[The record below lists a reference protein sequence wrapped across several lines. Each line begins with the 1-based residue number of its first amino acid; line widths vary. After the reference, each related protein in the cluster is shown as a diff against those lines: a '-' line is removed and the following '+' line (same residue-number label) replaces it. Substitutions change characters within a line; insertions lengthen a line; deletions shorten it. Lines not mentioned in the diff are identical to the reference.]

1 MVNSNFLASPNNNT
15 YTTVQPSDYL
25 PSDKSLLFVITTI
38 YDLDNILYSGKVYA
52 PIWRI
57 NTSEIL
63 KSVHQSAPF
72 ALTTFGIVGST
83 PFNLNGSYS
92 IYMIRLYRG
101 TKVSDENLID
111 LVTIAYA
118 TNRQLPFDDE
128 VTGTSAW
135 NIFPII
141 NSTLVNTTISNNWH
155 KSGTLFRRITGQVTA
170 SNLRV
175 TYYDAEGFSLLTRTV
190 AIPQSSLIMGYTPGY
205 TIKGNTTSEQTFIG
219 SDFRLSSGYA
229 MYVWATMPVPKTD
242 ISTVS
247 YAAFDLIIDYV
258 DNSTQTTGT
267 ATVALGAVDIGV
279 FPNEERNDTYILQWY
294 DSNGQYCALPCEGA
308 NKWKSSTNKNSYQ
321 KNRFEMSNYAGD
333 VTYELTLNTGWI
345 DEELN
350 KFIEGIY
357 NSKNVWIAHCSI
369 YTNDS
374 TKSIRPLNYN
384 TTYGSTSG
392 KYPDYTGV
400 IKNINDTAQEAFA
413 CTVKGGYQEKTRR
426 EDRQLVNYT
435 LTLTLNKKQ
444 FMI

>member
-1 MVNSNFLASPNNNT
+1 MINNNILASPNNIT
-15 YTTVQPSDYL
+15 YTTVQPSEYTS
-25 PSDKSLLFVITTI
+25 SDKSLVFTISTI
-38 YDLDNILYSGKVYA
+38 YDLDNILYTGRVYA

-72 ALTTFGIVGST
+72 ASTTFGIVGST
-83 PFNLNGSYS
+83 PFNLNGSYGV
-92 IYMIRLYRG
+92 YMIRLYRG
-101 TKVSDENLID
+101 KVYDSNLISF
-111 LVTIAYA
+111 VNIAYA
-118 TNRQLPFDDE
+118 TNRQLPYDSMTE
-128 VTGTSAW
+128 GTNPWS
-135 NIFPII
+135 IFPVV
-141 NSTLVNTTISNNWH
+141 NSTIVNTTVSNNWH

-175 TYYDAEGFSLLTRTV
+175 TYYDAEGTSLLTRTIT
-190 AIPQSSLIMGYTPGY
+190 IPQSSLIMGYTPGY
-205 TIKGNTTSEQTFIG
+205 VIKEDTISEQTFIG

-229 MYVWATMPVPKTD
+229 MYVWATMPVPRTD

-247 YAAFDLIIDYV
+247 YAAFDLIVDYT
-258 DNSTQTTGT
+258 DTSAQTTGT
-267 ATVALGAVDIGV
+267 ATIALGAVDIGV

-308 NKWKSSTNKNSYQ
+308 NKWKSNVNKNSYQ
-321 KNRFEMSNYAGD
+321 KNRFELSNYAGD

-350 KFIEGIY
+350 KYIEGIY
-357 NSKNVWIAHCSI
+357 NSRNVWIAHCSI
-369 YTNDS
+369 FTNDS
-374 TKSIRPLNYN
+374 TQSIRPLEYG
-384 TTYGSTSG
+384 TTYGSTIG

-400 IKNINDTAQEAFA
+400 IKSLNDSAQEAFA

-435 LTLTLNKKQ
+435 LNLTLNKKQ

>member
-15 YTTVQPSDYL
+15 YTTVQPSEYTS
-25 PSDKSLLFVITTI
+25 SDKSLIFTITTI

-52 PIWRI
+52 PLWRI

-63 KSVHQSAPF
+63 KSVHPSAPF
-72 ALTTFGIVGST
+72 ATSTFGIVGST

-92 IYMIRLYRG
+92 VYMIRLYRG
-101 TKVSDENLID
+101 TISDDNLISF
-111 LVTIAYA
+111 LTIAYA
-118 TNRQLPFDDE
+118 TNRQLPYDDE
-128 VTGTSAW
+128 TAGTNPW
-135 NIFPII
+135 NIYPVIL
-141 NSTLVNTTISNNWH
+141 STIVNTTVGNDWH
-155 KSGTLFRRITGQVTA
+155 KSGTLFHRVSGQVTA

-175 TYYDAEGFSLLTRTV
+175 TYYDAEGTSLLTRTI

-205 TIKGNTTSEQTFIG
+205 VIQDTTTSEQIFIG

-229 MYVWATMPVPKTD
+229 MYVWAVGNKED
-242 ISTVS
+242 ISNVS

-267 ATVALGAVDIGV
+267 STIALGAVDIGV

-294 DSNGQYCALPCEGA
+294 DSNGLYCALPCEGA
-308 NKWKSSTNKNSYQ
+308 NKWKSNVNKNSYQ
-321 KNRFEMSNYAGD
+321 RNKFEMSNYAGD

-345 DEELN
+345 DEDLN
-350 KFIEGIY
+350 KYVEGIY
-357 NSKNVWIAHCSI
+357 NSRNVWIAHCSI
-369 YTNDS
+369 FTNDS
-374 TKSIRPLNYN
+374 TKNIRPLNIN
-384 TTYGSTSG
+384 TNYGSTIG

-400 IKNINDTAQEAFA
+400 IKNLNDPAQEAFA

>member
-219 SDFRLSSGYA
+219 SDFQTVIGLC
-229 MYVWATMPVPKTD
+229 YVCM
-242 ISTVS
+242 
-247 YAAFDLIIDYV
+247 
-258 DNSTQTTGT
+258 G
-267 ATVALGAVDIGV
+267 
-279 FPNEERNDTYILQWY
+279 NDA
-294 DSNGQYCALPCEGA
+294 CA
-308 NKWKSSTNKNSYQ
+308 
-321 KNRFEMSNYAGD
+321 
-333 VTYELTLNTGWI
+333 
-345 DEELN
+345 
-350 KFIEGIY
+350 
-357 NSKNVWIAHCSI
+357 
-369 YTNDS
+369 
-374 TKSIRPLNYN
+374 
-384 TTYGSTSG
+384 
-392 KYPDYTGV
+392 
-400 IKNINDTAQEAFA
+400 
-413 CTVKGGYQEKTRR
+413 
-426 EDRQLVNYT
+426 
-435 LTLTLNKKQ
+435 
-444 FMI
+444 

>member
-1 MVNSNFLASPNNNT
+1 MVNSYILASPNNNT
-15 YTTVQPSDYL
+15 YTTVQPSEYNA
-25 PSDKSLLFVITTI
+25 SDKSLVFTITTI
-38 YDLDNILYSGKVYA
+38 YDLDNILYTGRVYA

-72 ALTTFGIVGST
+72 ASTTFGIVEST
-83 PFNLNGSYS
+83 PFNLNGSYGV
-92 IYMIRLYRG
+92 YMIRLYRG
-101 TKVSDENLID
+101 TISDNNLISFI
-111 LVTIAYA
+111 TINYA
-118 TNRQLPFDDE
+118 TNRQLPFDNMTE
-128 VTGTSAW
+128 GTSPW
-135 NIFPII
+135 SIYPVI

-155 KSGTLFRRITGQVTA
+155 TSGTLFRRITGQVTA

-175 TYYDAEGFSLLTRTV
+175 TYYDAEGTSLLTRTIS
-190 AIPQSSLIMGYTPGY
+190 IPQSSLIMGYTPGY
-205 TIKGNTTSEQTFIG
+205 VIKDTTTSEKTFIG

-242 ISTVS
+242 ISSVS
-247 YAAFDLIIDYV
+247 YAAFDLIIDYT
-258 DNSTQTTGT
+258 NSSDQTTGT

-279 FPNEERNDTYILQWY
+279 FPNEERNDTYLLQWY

-308 NKWKSSTNKNSYQ
+308 NRWKSNVNKNSYQ
-321 KNRFEMSNYAGD
+321 KNKFEMSNYAGD

-345 DEELN
+345 DEKLN
-350 KFIEGIY
+350 KYIEGIY

-369 YTNDS
+369 FTNDS
-374 TKSIRPLNYN
+374 TQSIRPLEYN
-384 TTYGSTSG
+384 TNYGSTSG

-400 IKNINDTAQEAFA
+400 IKNLNDAVSEAFA

>member
-1 MVNSNFLASPNNNT
+1 MVNSYILASPNNNT
-15 YTTVQPSDYL
+15 YTTVQPSEYTA
-25 PSDKSLLFVITTI
+25 SDKSLVFTITTI
-38 YDLDNILYSGKVYA
+38 YDLDNILYTGRVYA

-72 ALTTFGIVGST
+72 ASTTFGVVGST
-83 PFNLNGSYS
+83 PFNLNGSYGV
-92 IYMIRLYRG
+92 YMIRLYRG
-101 TKVSDENLID
+101 TISDNNLISF
-111 LVTIAYA
+111 VTIAYA

-128 VTGTSAW
+128 ATGTKVWS
-135 NIFPII
+135 IFPII
-141 NSTLVNTTISNNWH
+141 NSTIVNTTVSNEWH
-155 KSGTLFRRITGQVTA
+155 TSGTLFRRITGQVTA

-175 TYYDAEGFSLLTRTV
+175 TYYNAEGTSLLTRTV
-190 AIPQSSLIMGYTPGY
+190 TIPQSSLIMGYTPGY
-205 TIKGNTTSEQTFIG
+205 VIKDTTTSEQTFIG

-242 ISTVS
+242 ISSVS
-247 YAAFDLIIDYV
+247 YAAFDLIIDYTN
-258 DNSTQTTGT
+258 NSAQTTGT
-267 ATVALGAVDIGV
+267 ATVALGAVDIRT
-279 FPNEERNDTYILQWY
+279 FPNEERNDTYLLQWY

-308 NKWKSSTNKNSYQ
+308 NRWKSNVNKNSYQ
-321 KNRFEMSNYAGD
+321 KNKFEISNYAGD

-345 DEELN
+345 NEDLN
-350 KFIEGIY
+350 KYIEGIY
-357 NSKNVWIAHCSI
+357 NSRNVWIAHCSI
-369 YTNDS
+369 FTNDS
-374 TKSIRPLNYN
+374 AQSIRPLEYN
-384 TTYGSTSG
+384 TNYGSTSG

-400 IKNINDTAQEAFA
+400 IKNINDEVSEAFA

>member
-1 MVNSNFLASPNNNT
+1 MVNSNIFASPNNNT
-15 YTTVQPSDYL
+15 YTTVQPSEYQS
-25 PSDKSLLFVITTI
+25 SDKSLVFTITTL
-38 YDLDNILYSGKVYA
+38 YNPNTILYTGKVYA

-57 NTSEIL
+57 NTAEIL

-72 ALTTFGIVGST
+72 ASNTFGIVGST
-83 PFNLNGSYS
+83 PFNLNGSYA
-92 IYMIRLYRG
+92 IYTIKLYRG
-101 TKVSDENLID
+101 YVADSNFISF
-111 LVTIAYA
+111 INISYC
-118 TNRQLPFDDE
+118 TNRQLPYNDE
-128 VTGTSAW
+128 VTGTQVWS
-135 NIFPII
+135 IFPVVH
-141 NSTLVNTTISNNWH
+141 STIVNTTVSNNWH

-175 TYYDAEGFSLLTRTV
+175 TYYDAEGVSLLTRTV
-190 AIPQSSLIMGYTPGY
+190 EIPQSSLIMGYTPGY
-205 TIKGNTTSEQTFIG
+205 VINNTTTKEQTFIG

-279 FPNEERNDTYILQWY
+279 FPNEERNDTYLLQWY

-308 NKWKSSTNKNSYQ
+308 NKWKSNVNKSSYQ
-321 KNRFEMSNYAGD
+321 KNKLEMSNYEGD
-333 VTYELTLNTGWI
+333 VKYELTLNTGWI
-345 DEELN
+345 DEKLN
-350 KFIEGIY
+350 RYIEGIY

-369 YTNDS
+369 FTNDS
-374 TKSIRPLNYN
+374 TQAIKPLEYG

-400 IKNINDTAQEAFA
+400 IKNLNDTVSEAFA

>member
-1 MVNSNFLASPNNNT
+1 MVNSNLLASPNST
-15 YTTVQPSDYL
+15 IYTSVEPSEYTA
-25 PSDKSLLFVITTI
+25 SDKSLIFTITTI
-38 YDLDNILYSGKVYA
+38 YDLDDILYTGRVYA

-72 ALTTFGIVGST
+72 ASTTFGVVGST

-92 IYMIRLYRG
+92 VYMIRLYRG
-101 TKVSDENLID
+101 KVSDNNLISF
-111 LVTIAYA
+111 VTIAYA
-118 TNRQLPFDDE
+118 TNRQLPFDTMTE
-128 VTGTSAW
+128 GTSPW
-135 NIFPII
+135 SIYPVI
-141 NSTLVNTTISNNWH
+141 NSTIVNTTISNNWH
-155 KSGTLFRRITGQVTA
+155 TSGTLFRRITGQVTA

-175 TYYDAEGFSLLTRTV
+175 TYYDAEGTSLLTRTIS
-190 AIPQSSLIMGYTPGY
+190 IPQSSLIMGYTPGY
-205 TIKGNTTSEQTFIG
+205 VIKDNTTSEQTFIG

-242 ISTVS
+242 ISSVS
-247 YAAFDLIIDYV
+247 YAAFDLIIDYT
-258 DNSTQTTGT
+258 NSSTQTTGT
-267 ATVALGAVDIGV
+267 ATVALGAVDIRT
-279 FPNEERNDTYILQWY
+279 FPNEERNDTYLLQWY

-308 NKWKSSTNKNSYQ
+308 NKWKSNINKNSYQ
-321 KNRFEMSNYAGD
+321 KNKFEISNYAGD

-345 DEELN
+345 SENLN
-350 KFIEGIY
+350 RYIEGIY

-369 YTNDS
+369 FTNNS
-374 TKSIRPLNYN
+374 AQNIRPLEYN
-384 TTYGSTSG
+384 TNYGSTSG

-400 IKNINDTAQEAFA
+400 IKNLNDEVSEAFA

>member
-1 MVNSNFLASPNNNT
+1 MINNNILASPNNNT
-15 YTTVQPSDYL
+15 YTTVQPSEYTA
-25 PSDKSLLFVITTI
+25 SDKSLVFTITTL
-38 YDLDNILYSGKVYA
+38 YSPNTILYTGRVYA

-72 ALTTFGIVGST
+72 ASTTFGTVGST
-83 PFNLNGSYS
+83 PFNLNGSYA
-92 IYMIRLYRG
+92 IYMIKLYRG
-101 TKVSDENLID
+101 YVADSNLIS
-111 LVTIAYA
+111 LVNIAYA
-118 TNRQLPFDDE
+118 TNRQLPYNNMTE
-128 VTGTSAW
+128 GTSTW
-135 NIFPII
+135 SIYPVIR
-141 NSTLVNTTISNNWH
+141 STIVNTTVSNNWH
-155 KSGTLFRRITGQVTA
+155 KSGTLFRRIIGQVTA

-175 TYYDAEGFSLLTRTV
+175 TYYNAEGTSLLTRTV
-190 AIPQSSLIMGYTPGY
+190 SVPQSSLIMGYTPGY
-205 TIKGNTTSEQTFIG
+205 VIKDTTTSEQTFIG

-247 YAAFDLIIDYV
+247 YAAFDLTIDYV

-267 ATVALGAVDIGV
+267 ATVALGAVDIRT
-279 FPNEERNDTYILQWY
+279 FPNEERNDTYLLQWY

-308 NKWKSSTNKNSYQ
+308 NKWKSNVNKSSYQ
-321 KNRFEMSNYAGD
+321 KNKFEISNYAGD

-345 DEELN
+345 SEELN
-350 KFIEGIY
+350 KYIEGIY
-357 NSKNVWIAHCSI
+357 NSRNVWIAHCSI
-369 YTNDS
+369 FTNDS
-374 TKSIRPLNYN
+374 TQSIRPLEYN
-384 TTYGSTSG
+384 TNYGSTSG

-400 IKNINDTAQEAFA
+400 IKSLNDTAPEAFA

>member
-1 MVNSNFLASPNNNT
+1 MVNSNIFASPNNT
-15 YTTVQPSDYL
+15 MYTSVEPSEYQS
-25 PSDKSLLFVITTI
+25 SDKSLVFTITTL
-38 YDLDNILYSGKVYA
+38 YSPNTILYTGKVYA

-72 ALTTFGIVGST
+72 ATTTYGIVGST
-83 PFNLNGSYS
+83 PFNLNGSYG
-92 IYMIRLYRG
+92 IYTIKLYRG
-101 TKVSDENLID
+101 YVADNNLIS
-111 LVTIAYA
+111 LVNISYC
-118 TNRQLPFDDE
+118 TNRQLPYYDE
-128 VTGTSAW
+128 ATGTKIW
-135 NIFPII
+135 NIFPVI
-141 NSTLVNTTISNNWH
+141 NSNIVNTTVSNEWH
-155 KSGTLFRRITGQVTA
+155 TSGTLFRRIAGQVTA

-175 TYYDAEGFSLLTRTV
+175 TYYNAEGTSLLTRTV
-190 AIPQSSLIMGYTPGY
+190 SIPQSSLIMGYTPGY
-205 TIKGNTTSEQTFIG
+205 VIKDTTTSEQTFIG

-247 YAAFDLIIDYV
+247 YAAFDLIIDYT
-258 DNSTQTTGT
+258 NSSTQTTGT
-267 ATVALGAVDIGV
+267 ATVALGAVDIRT
-279 FPNEERNDTYILQWY
+279 FPNEERNDTYLLQWY

-308 NKWKSSTNKNSYQ
+308 NKWKSNVNKNSYQ
-321 KNRFEMSNYAGD
+321 KNKFEISNYAGD

-345 DEELN
+345 SEDLN
-350 KFIEGIY
+350 KYIEGIY
-357 NSKNVWIAHCSI
+357 NSRNVWIAHCSI
-369 YTNDS
+369 FTNDS
-374 TKSIRPLNYN
+374 TQNIRPLEYG

-400 IKNINDTAQEAFA
+400 IKNLNDEVSEAFA

>member
-1 MVNSNFLASPNNNT
+1 MVNNNILASPNNNT
-15 YTTVQPSDYL
+15 YTTVQPSDYQ
-25 PSDKSLLFVITTI
+25 PSDKSLLFTITTI
-38 YDLDNILYSGKVYA
+38 YDLNTILYTGRVYA

-72 ALTTFGIVGST
+72 ASTTFGTVGSNS
-83 PFNLNGSYS
+83 FNLNSSYGV
-92 IYMIRLYRG
+92 YMIRLYRG
-101 TKVSDENLID
+101 KVTDSTLID
-111 LVTIAYA
+111 FVTIAYA
-118 TNRQLPFDDE
+118 TNRQLPYDSMTE
-128 VTGTSAW
+128 GTNPWS
-135 NIFPII
+135 IYPVI
-141 NSTLVNTTISNNWH
+141 NSTIVNTTVSNNWH
-155 KSGTLFRRITGQVTA
+155 KSGTLFRRITGQVTS

-175 TYYDAEGFSLLTRTV
+175 TYYNAEGTSLLTRTV
-190 AIPQSSLIMGYTPGY
+190 EIPQSSLIIGYTPGY
-205 TIKGNTTSEQTFIG
+205 VIKDTTTSEQTFIG

-247 YAAFDLIIDYV
+247 YAAFDLIINYTDT
-258 DNSTQTTGT
+258 SAQTTGT

-279 FPNEERNDTYILQWY
+279 FPNEERNDTYLLQWY

-308 NKWKSSTNKNSYQ
+308 NKWKSNVNKNSYQ
-321 KNRFEMSNYAGD
+321 KNKFEMSNYAGD

-345 DEELN
+345 NEELN
-350 KFIEGIY
+350 KYIEGIY

-374 TKSIRPLNYN
+374 TKSIRPLDIN
-384 TTYGSTSG
+384 TNYGSTSG

-400 IKNINDTAQEAFA
+400 IDNINDTASEAFA

>member
-1 MVNSNFLASPNNNT
+1 MVNNNILASPNNNT
-15 YTTVQPSDYL
+15 YTTVQPSEYTA
-25 PSDKSLLFVITTI
+25 SDKSLIFTITTI

-72 ALTTFGIVGST
+72 VSTTFGIVGSN
-83 PFNLNGSYS
+83 PFNLNGSYGV
-92 IYMIRLYRG
+92 YMIRLYRV
-101 TKVSDENLID
+101 TISDSNLISF
-111 LVTIAYA
+111 VTIAYA
-118 TNRQLPFDDE
+118 TNRQLPYDNMTAGAFL
-128 VTGTSAW
+128 W
-135 NIFPII
+135 NTYPII
-141 NSTLVNTTISNNWH
+141 NSTLVNTTIGNNWH

-175 TYYDAEGFSLLTRTV
+175 TYYDAEGTSLLTRTIS
-190 AIPQSSLIMGYTPGY
+190 IPQSSLIMGYTPGY
-205 TIKGNTTSEQTFIG
+205 VIKDITTSEQTFIG

-229 MYVWATMPVPKTD
+229 MYVWATMPVPRTD

-258 DNSTQTTGT
+258 DKSTQTTGT
-267 ATVALGAVDIGV
+267 ATLALGAVDIGV
-279 FPNEERNDTYILQWY
+279 FPNEERNDTYLLQWY
-294 DSNGQYCALPCEGA
+294 DSNGQYCALPCEGS
-308 NKWKSSTNKNSYQ
+308 NKWKSNVNKNSYQ
-321 KNRFEMSNYAGD
+321 KNRFEMLNYAGD
-333 VTYELTLNTGWI
+333 VTYELTLNTGWLSE
-345 DEELN
+345 DFN
-350 KFIEGIY
+350 KYIEGIY
-357 NSKNVWIAHCSI
+357 NSRNVWIAHCSI
-369 YTNDS
+369 FTNDS
-374 TKSIRPLNYN
+374 TQNVRPLEYN
-384 TTYGSTSG
+384 TTYDSTSG

-400 IKNINDTAQEAFA
+400 INNLNDEVSEAFA

>member
-1 MVNSNFLASPNNNT
+1 MVNNNILASPNNNT
-15 YTTVQPSDYL
+15 YTTVEPSEYTS
-25 PSDKSLLFVITTI
+25 SDKSLVFTITTL
-38 YDLDNILYSGKVYA
+38 YDPNTILYTGKVYA

-63 KSVHQSAPF
+63 KSVHPSAPF
-72 ALTTFGIVGST
+72 AITKFGIVGST
-83 PFNLNGSYS
+83 PFNLNGSYGV
-92 IYMIRLYRG
+92 YMIRLYRNRIED
-101 TKVSDENLID
+101 SNLISF
-111 LVTIAYA
+111 VNIAYA
-118 TNRQLPFDDE
+118 TNRQLPYDDM
-128 VTGTSAW
+128 TAGTTPWS
-135 NIFPII
+135 IYPVIR
-141 NSTLVNTTISNNWH
+141 STIVNTTVSNNWH

-175 TYYDAEGFSLLTRTV
+175 TYYNAEGTSLLTRTV
-190 AIPQSSLIMGYTPGY
+190 EIPQSSLIMGYTPGY
-205 TIKGNTTSEQTFIG
+205 VIKGTTTSEQTFIG

-229 MYVWATMPVPKTD
+229 MYVWVTMPVPRTD
-242 ISTVS
+242 ISAVS

-267 ATVALGAVDIGV
+267 STVALGAVDIRT
-279 FPNEERNDTYILQWY
+279 FPNEERNDTYLLQWY
-294 DSNGQYCALPCEGA
+294 DSNGLYCALPCEGA
-308 NKWKSSTNKNSYQ
+308 NKWKSNVNKNSYQ
-321 KNRFEMSNYAGD
+321 RNKFEMSNYAGD

-350 KFIEGIY
+350 KYIEGIY
-357 NSKNVWIAHCSI
+357 NSRNVWIAHCSI

-374 TKSIRPLNYN
+374 KKDIRPLKYG
-384 TTYGSTSG
+384 TTYGGTSG

-400 IKNINDTAQEAFA
+400 ISNINETVAEAFA

-435 LTLTLNKKQ
+435 LNLTLNKKQ

>member
-1 MVNSNFLASPNNNT
+1 MVNSNIFASPNSIM
-15 YTTVQPSDYL
+15 YTSVEPSEYQPSDKFL
-25 PSDKSLLFVITTI
+25 VFTITTL
-38 YDLDNILYSGKVYA
+38 YDPNTILYTGKVYA

-72 ALTTFGIVGST
+72 ASTTFGIVGST
-83 PFNLNGSYS
+83 PFNLNGSYGV
-92 IYMIRLYRG
+92 YMIRLYRG
-101 TKVSDENLID
+101 TISDNNLISFI
-111 LVTIAYA
+111 TIAYA
-118 TNRQLPFDDE
+118 TNRQLPFDTMTE
-128 VTGTSAW
+128 GTSPW
-135 NIFPII
+135 SIYPFI
-141 NSTLVNTTISNNWH
+141 NSTIVNTTVSNNWH
-155 KSGTLFRRITGQVTA
+155 TSGTLFRKITGQVTA

-175 TYYDAEGFSLLTRTV
+175 TYYNAEGTSLLTRTIS
-190 AIPQSSLIMGYTPGY
+190 IPQSSLIMGYTPGY
-205 TIKGNTTSEQTFIG
+205 VIKDTTTSEQTFIG

-247 YAAFDLIIDYV
+247 YAAFDLIIDYI
-258 DNSTQTTGT
+258 NSSTQTTGT
-267 ATVALGAVDIGV
+267 ATVALGAVDIRT
-279 FPNEERNDTYILQWY
+279 FPNEERNDTYLLQWY

-308 NKWKSSTNKNSYQ
+308 NKWKSNVNKNSYQ
-321 KNRFEMSNYAGD
+321 KNKFEMSNYAGD

-345 DEELN
+345 DEKLN

-357 NSKNVWIAHCSI
+357 NSRNVWIAHCSI
-369 YTNDS
+369 FTNDS
-374 TKSIRPLNYN
+374 TQSIRPLEYE

-400 IKNINDTAQEAFA
+400 IKNLNDEVSEAFA

-426 EDRQLVNYT
+426 KDRQLVNYT

>member
-1 MVNSNFLASPNNNT
+1 MVNSNIFASPNST
-15 YTTVQPSDYL
+15 MYTSVEPSEYQ
-25 PSDKSLLFVITTI
+25 PSDKSLVFTITTI
-38 YDLDNILYSGKVYA
+38 YDLDNILYTGRVYA

-72 ALTTFGIVGST
+72 ATTTFGIVGST
-83 PFNLNGSYS
+83 PFNLNGSYGV
-92 IYMIRLYRG
+92 YMIRLYRG
-101 TKVSDENLID
+101 KVSDNNLISF
-111 LVTIAYA
+111 VTIAYA
-118 TNRQLPFDDE
+118 TNRQLPFDNMTE
-128 VTGTSAW
+128 GTNPWS
-135 NIFPII
+135 IYPVI
-141 NSTLVNTTISNNWH
+141 NSTIVNTTVSNNWH

-175 TYYDAEGFSLLTRTV
+175 TYYNAEGTSLLTRNIS
-190 AIPQSSLIMGYTPGY
+190 IPQSSLIMGYTPGY
-205 TIKGNTTSEQTFIG
+205 VIKDTTTSEQTFIG

-229 MYVWATMPVPKTD
+229 MYVWATMSVPKTD

-247 YAAFDLIIDYV
+247 YAAFDLIIDYT
-258 DNSTQTTGT
+258 NSSTQTTGT

-279 FPNEERNDTYILQWY
+279 FPNEERNDTYLLQWY

-321 KNRFEMSNYAGD
+321 KNKFEMSNYAGD

-345 DEELN
+345 SEDLN
-350 KFIEGIY
+350 KYIEGIY
-357 NSKNVWIAHCSI
+357 NSRNVWIAHCSI
-369 YTNDS
+369 FTNDS
-374 TKSIRPLNYN
+374 TQSIRPLEYN
-384 TTYGSTSG
+384 TNYGSTSG

-400 IKNINDTAQEAFA
+400 IKNLNDEVSEAFA

>member
-1 MVNSNFLASPNNNT
+1 MVNSNILASPNNIT
-15 YTTVQPSDYL
+15 YTSVQPSEYTA
-25 PSDKSLLFVITTI
+25 SDKSLVFTITTI
-38 YDLDNILYSGKVYA
+38 YDLDSILYTGRVYA

-63 KSVHQSAPF
+63 KSVHQSSPF
-72 ALTTFGIVGST
+72 ASTTFGIVGET
-83 PFNLNGSYS
+83 PFNLNGSYG

-101 TKVSDENLID
+101 KVSDNNLISF
-111 LVTIAYA
+111 VTIAYA
-118 TNRQLPFDDE
+118 TNRQLPFDSMTE
-128 VTGTSAW
+128 GTNPW
-135 NIFPII
+135 NIYPVIR
-141 NSTLVNTTISNNWH
+141 STIVNTTVSNNWH
-155 KSGTLFRRITGQVTA
+155 KSGTLFRRITGQVTS

-175 TYYDAEGFSLLTRTV
+175 TYYDAEGTSLLTRTV
-190 AIPQSSLIMGYTPGY
+190 EIPQSSLIMGYTPGY
-205 TIKGNTTSEQTFIG
+205 VIKDTTTSEQTFIG

-229 MYVWATMPVPKTD
+229 MYVWATMPVPRVD
-242 ISTVS
+242 ISSVS
-247 YAAFDLIIDYV
+247 YAAFDLIIDYL
-258 DNSTQTTGT
+258 DNSTQTTGKST
-267 ATVALGAVDIGV
+267 IALGAVDIGV
-279 FPNEERNDTYILQWY
+279 FPNEERNDTYLLQWY

-308 NKWKSSTNKNSYQ
+308 NKWKSNVNKNSYQ
-321 KNRFEMSNYAGD
+321 KNKFEISNYAGD

-350 KFIEGIY
+350 KYIEGIY

-369 YTNDS
+369 FTNDS
-374 TKSIRPLNYN
+374 TKNIRPLEYG
-384 TTYGSTSG
+384 TTYGYTSG

-400 IKNINDTAQEAFA
+400 IKNINDKASEAFA

>member
-1 MVNSNFLASPNNNT
+1 MVNNNILASPNNNT
-15 YTTVQPSDYL
+15 YTTVQPSEYQS
-25 PSDKSLLFVITTI
+25 SDKSLVFTITTI
-38 YDLDNILYSGKVYA
+38 YDLGNILYTGRVYA

-72 ALTTFGIVGST
+72 ASTTFGIVGST
-83 PFNLNGSYS
+83 PFNLNGSYGV
-92 IYMIRLYRG
+92 YMIRLYRNRIED
-101 TKVSDENLID
+101 SNLISF
-111 LVTIAYA
+111 VIIAYA
-118 TNRQLPFDDE
+118 TNRQLPYDSMTE
-128 VTGTSAW
+128 GTSPW
-135 NIFPII
+135 YIYPVI
-141 NSTLVNTTISNNWH
+141 NSTIVNTTVSNNWH

-170 SNLRV
+170 SSLRV
-175 TYYDAEGFSLLTRTV
+175 TYYDAEGTSLLTRTLSV
-190 AIPQSSLIMGYTPGY
+190 PQSSLIMGYTPGY
-205 TIKGNTTSEQTFIG
+205 VIKDTTTSEQTFIG

-242 ISTVS
+242 ISAVS

-267 ATVALGAVDIGV
+267 ATVALGAVDIRT
-279 FPNEERNDTYILQWY
+279 FPNEERNDTYLLQWY

-308 NKWKSSTNKNSYQ
+308 NKWKSNVNKNSYQ
-321 KNRFEMSNYAGD
+321 KNKFEMSNYAGD

-345 DEELN
+345 SEDLN
-350 KFIEGIY
+350 KYIEGIY
-357 NSKNVWIAHCSI
+357 NSRNVWITHCSI
-369 YTNDS
+369 FTNDS
-374 TKSIRPLNYN
+374 TKSIRPLEYN
-384 TTYGSTSG
+384 TDYGSTSG

-400 IKNINDTAQEAFA
+400 IKSLNDAAPEAFA

>member
-1 MVNSNFLASPNNNT
+1 MVNSYILASPNNNT
-15 YTTVQPSDYL
+15 YTTVQPSEYTA
-25 PSDKSLLFVITTI
+25 SDKSLVFTITTI
-38 YDLDNILYSGKVYA
+38 YDLDNILYTGRVYA

-57 NTSEIL
+57 NTSEII
-63 KSVHQSAPF
+63 KSVHPSATF
-72 ALTTFGIVGST
+72 ASTTFGIVGST
-83 PFNLNGSYS
+83 PFNLNGSYGV
-92 IYMIRLYRG
+92 YMIRLYRG
-101 TKVSDENLID
+101 TISDNNLISFI
-111 LVTIAYA
+111 TIAYA
-118 TNRQLPFDDE
+118 TNRQLPYYDE
-128 VTGTSAW
+128 ATGTNLWS
-135 NIFPII
+135 IYPVIK
-141 NSTLVNTTISNNWH
+141 STIVNTTVSNAWH

-175 TYYDAEGFSLLTRTV
+175 TYYDAEGTSLLTRTTS
-190 AIPQSSLIMGYTPGY
+190 IPQSSLIMGYTPGY
-205 TIKGNTTSEQTFIG
+205 VIKDTTTSEQTFIS

-229 MYVWATMPVPKTD
+229 MYVWATMPVPRTD
-242 ISTVS
+242 ISAVS

-267 ATVALGAVDIGV
+267 STIALGAVDIGV
-279 FPNEERNDTYILQWY
+279 FPNEERNDTYLLQWY

-308 NKWKSSTNKNSYQ
+308 NKWKSNVNKSSYQ
-321 KNRFEMSNYAGD
+321 KNKFEMCNYAGD

-345 DEELN
+345 DEDLN
-350 KFIEGIY
+350 KYIEGIY

-369 YTNDS
+369 FTNDS
-374 TKSIRPLNYN
+374 TQSIRPLEYN

-400 IKNINDTAQEAFA
+400 IKNLNDAVSEAFA

-435 LTLTLNKKQ
+435 LNLTLNKKQ

>member
-15 YTTVQPSDYL
+15 YTSVEPSEHTS
-25 PSDKSLLFVITTI
+25 SDKLLVFTITTI
-38 YDLDNILYSGKVYA
+38 CDFNNILYSGKVYA

-63 KSVHQSAPF
+63 KSVHQYAPF
-72 ALTTFGIVGST
+72 ASTTFGIVGST
-83 PFNLNGSYS
+83 PFNLNGSYGV
-92 IYMIRLYRG
+92 YMIRLYRG
-101 TKVSDENLID
+101 KVADSNLIS

-118 TNRQLPFDDE
+118 TNRQLPYYDE
-128 VTGTSAW
+128 TAGTSPLK
-135 NIFPII
+135 IYPVI
-141 NSTLVNTTISNNWH
+141 NSTIVNTTVSNNWH
-155 KSGTLFRRITGQVTA
+155 RSGTLFRLIQGQVTA

-175 TYYDAEGFSLLTRTV
+175 TYYDAEGTSLLTRTLSV
-190 AIPQSSLIMGYTPGY
+190 PQSSLIMGYTPGY

-229 MYVWATMPVPKTD
+229 MYVWATMPVPRTD

-258 DNSTQTTGT
+258 DNSTHTTGT

-279 FPNEERNDTYILQWY
+279 FPNEERNDTYLLQWY

-308 NKWKSSTNKNSYQ
+308 NKWKSNTNKSSYQ
-321 KNRFEMSNYAGD
+321 KNKFEIYNYAGD

-345 DEELN
+345 DEKLN
-350 KFIEGIY
+350 KYIEGIY
-357 NSKNVWIAHCSI
+357 NSRNVWIAHCSI
-369 YTNDS
+369 FTNNS
-374 TKSIRPLNYN
+374 TQNIRPLEYN
-384 TTYGSTSG
+384 TNYGSTIG

-400 IKNINDTAQEAFA
+400 IKNLNDEVSEAFA